1 MKKKN
6 ILIVFICIAF
16 VTIVCL
22 SCISAFSI
30 ARIEITFA
38 AVKDSSPAYFKEVK
52 EDLDSVIGKSLLFFN
67 RKEIDEIVGR
77 YPYLELTDVEKE
89 YTNRLTISIRE
100 REEQYAVWSDSGYY
114 MLDQDGLVLDKR
126 SENTYHLDASLQN
139 IELKF
144 TGMAIHI
151 PEIGSGV
158 SAEEK
163 DAAWLESVF
172 AIGKA
177 FYLRNTVESLIVNR
191 EREQVILSLKTGVS
205 IIIERPLDFAEDK
218 LNEAWDAYDT
228 TLTDKQKSS
237 GILRVYKKDDGT
249 IERVYDSGG
258 SI

>member
-77 YPYLELTDVEKE
+77 YPYLELTGVEKE

-126 SENTYHLDASLQN
+126 SENTYHLDASLQ
-139 IELKF
+139 LSL
-144 TGMAIHI
+144 IHI
-151 PEIGSGV
+151 
-158 SAEEK
+158 
-163 DAAWLESVF
+163 
-172 AIGKA
+172 
-177 FYLRNTVESLIVNR
+177 
-191 EREQVILSLKTGVS
+191 
-205 IIIERPLDFAEDK
+205 
-218 LNEAWDAYDT
+218 
-228 TLTDKQKSS
+228 
-237 GILRVYKKDDGT
+237 
-249 IERVYDSGG
+249 
-258 SI
+258 